1 MDKTQYCHEPAS
13 SPYHNAATQS
23 IYHSRELSLT
33 LSSFLEMAQRLTI
46 ELPPPV
52 ARIDDLADRERS
64 ACQSPKIS
72 PSRRSSNSRSFTTKP
87 KPGALR
93 LLFSQDVATDWWL
106 ELQLL
111 FMTMIS
117 GILDSVTYTTYN
129 VFTTKQTGMF
139 VGLILI
145 EIGSLTT

>member
-1 MDKTQYCHEPAS
+1 MP
-13 SPYHNAATQS
+13 
-23 IYHSRELSLT
+23 
-33 LSSFLEMAQRLTI
+33 QRLTI

-64 ACQSPKIS
+64 ACQSPKTS
-72 PSRRSSNSRSFTTKP
+72 PSRHSSNSRSFTTKP

-139 VGLILI
+139 YTLVPVVDNP
-145 EIGSLTT
+145 LTAE

>member
-1 MDKTQYCHEPAS
+1 
-13 SPYHNAATQS
+13 
-23 IYHSRELSLT
+23 
-33 LSSFLEMAQRLTI
+33 MAQRLTI

-64 ACQSPKIS
+64 ACPSPKIS
-72 PSRRSSNSRSFTTKP
+72 PSRHSSNSRSFSTKP

-139 VGLILI
+139 VDLII
-145 EIGSLTT
+145 IGIGSLTT

>member
-1 MDKTQYCHEPAS
+1 
-13 SPYHNAATQS
+13 
-23 IYHSRELSLT
+23 
-33 LSSFLEMAQRLTI
+33 MAQHLTI

-52 ARIDDLADRERS
+52 AKIDDLADRERS
-64 ACQSPKIS
+64 ACQSRKTS
-72 PSRRSSNSRSFTTKP
+72 PSRHSNSSRSFASKP

-111 FMTMIS
+111 FMTLIS

-129 VFTTKQTGMF
+129 VFTTKQTGMSDT
-139 VGLILI
+139 LILT
-145 EIGSLTT
+145 GHSLPTM